1 MNIHNVNA
9 SSNFTVRNFNNRQSR
24 ENLASLPERVI
35 SSAMQQS
42 VTLNISDEA
51 RALAASVLTM
61 HEPHGGIRQEQT
73 ELGLEEAL
81 GFNESQF
88 LAEARR
94 IAGENSLSTEDN
106 ALLAG
111 MGSRLITGFTLGTSI
126 NMGVPNHAH
135 TMANMANEYATIRQ
149 ELEEQFSGEELERR
163 LGLLSEAF
171 NLSTQIHAYFAES
184 QVRSDMSFEYF
195 KMQAHNYTTENR
207 HRMYNPRHL
216 FNAGV
221 FDKEETRNTANA
233 IANAV
238 RNSIIHF
245 ANLTRQFVL
254 ENGQVNTSQL
264 GELSNFLNNSDSAEG
279 GLSFGALNDVSRI
292 TSQRGE
298 VGRSNTQFDELAH
311 VISR

>member
-1 MNIHNVNA
+1 MNITNVNA
-9 SSNFTVRNFNNRQSR
+9 SNNFTIRNFSNRPNK
-24 ENLASLPERVI
+24 ENLANLPENAI

-51 RALAASVLTM
+51 RELAASVLTQ
-61 HEPHGGIRQEQT
+61 HAPHDGIPQEQT
-73 ELGLEEAL
+73 ELGLVE
-81 GFNESQF
+81 GHSSGQF
-88 LAEARR
+88 FFLTQAR
-94 IAGENSLSTEDN
+94 EFMSDNSLSDENTLMAE
-106 ALLAG
+106 
-111 MGSRLITGFTLGTSI
+111 MGARLIRGVPIGVSI
-126 NMGVPNHAH
+126 NMGVQNHAY

-171 NLSTQIHAYFAES
+171 DLSTQIHAHWAEA

-233 IANAV
+233 IAEAV

-254 ENGQVNTSQL
+254 DNGQINTSQL
-264 GELSNFLNNSDSAEG
+264 DDLNNFLNNSNSAEG
-279 GLSFGALNDVSRI
+279 GLSFNALNDVSRI
-292 TSQRGE
+292 TSQR
-298 VGRSNTQFDELAH
+298 
-311 VISR
+311 